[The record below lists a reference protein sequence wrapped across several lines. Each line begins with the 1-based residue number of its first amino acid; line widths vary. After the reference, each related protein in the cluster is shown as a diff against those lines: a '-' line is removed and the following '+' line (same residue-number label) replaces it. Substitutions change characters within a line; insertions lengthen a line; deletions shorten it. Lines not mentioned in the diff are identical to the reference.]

1 MTMLTRQTMLA
12 DLAAEQTALMDF
24 VSRVSDEEW
33 RTLTRDDG
41 WSIHDIVAHIA
52 DVYLTTV
59 ATSGVARR
67 SPRAVLAVTLP
78 MLPSGRVNTERLNMI
93 RYETN
98 RKLSRD
104 EVMERLAEAF
114 ELLSETVN
122 GLKDKQLNGPGPFGL
137 PETMLDWFNAAIV
150 HHRRHRLQL
159 EHIYTTRA

>member
-1 MTMLTRQTMLA
+1 MTKLTRQTMLA

-33 RTLTRDDG
+33 RTLSRHDG

-59 ATSGVARR
+59 ATSGAAPR
-67 SPRAVLAVTLP
+67 SPRAVLGVTLP

-93 RYETN
+93 RYEMN
-98 RKLSRD
+98 RGLSRD
-104 EVMERLAEAF
+104 EVMERLVEALELTAE
-114 ELLSETVN
+114 TID

-137 PETMLDWFNAAIV
+137 PETMFDWFNAAIV
-150 HHRRHRLQL
+150 HHQRHRLQL
-159 EHIYTTRA
+159 EQIYATRA